1 MAAYQPKQGDYYK
14 ETNDVYWYWNVGAFG
29 AGSWTNTNVR
39 GKAKPS
45 YLTGQEVDRVT
56 KEPVLPIS
64 LNLATSTL
72 SGAIETPAV
81 SSTVRYPANIQFD
94 SDTDYVVFQFGKYKP
109 PFSQES
115 DAGINV
121 NSYEAYN
128 NSIRDLE
135 IQTISVKKIDGSGDL
150 REIKSIMLPMPQD
163 LSNELKNDWQG
174 KSFTRMGKASISAA
188 AGGAFSTPIKA
199 AQDLSGN
206 MNALREA
213 LTTTVLNKI
222 PGVGGN
228 LTAND
233 ISGSTRG
240 VVLNPNAEVLYD
252 SPNLREIG
260 MTFKMVPRN
269 SDEAADIKSI
279 CDAFR
284 MASSPI
290 YGGAGQLLTAG
301 GEAEQISQD
310 NFIRVPFL
318 CKFTFRKGSL
328 DHPWIPQFKPCAITR
343 VQVNYTPDGT
353 YATYSDGSSVATE
366 LSINFLESKLIYQS
380 EINNGF

>member
-1 MAAYQPKQGDYYK
+1 MSQYQFKKGDYYR
-14 ETNDVYWYWNVGAFG
+14 ESDGTIYVCIDAPSNQWQNSNI
-29 AGSWTNTNVR
+29 AGNALPRN
-39 GKAKPS
+39 A
-45 YLTGQEVDRVT
+45 TGQEVDKAT
-56 KEPVLPIS
+56 KQPILPIT
-64 LNLATSTL
+64 LTLGTAEL
-72 SGAIETPAV
+72 SGSIEKANKDT
-81 SSTVRYPANIQFD
+81 TIRYPSDIVFD
-94 SDTDYVVFQFGKYKP
+94 SDTDYVLFQFGKYKP
-109 PFSQES
+109 PFSRDS
-115 DAGINV
+115 DAGINA

-128 NSIRDLE
+128 SSIKDLE
-135 IQTISVKKIDGSGDL
+135 IQSISVTPVGEASKD
-150 REIKSIMLPMPQD
+150 IKTIMLPMPQD

-188 AGGAFSTPIKA
+188 AGGALSSAVTA
-199 AQDLSGN
+199 AKDLEGN

-228 LTAND
+228 ITAND

-269 SDEAADIKSI
+269 GTEAKVIKNI

-284 MASSPI
+284 IASSPV

-301 GEAEQISQD
+301 TNNDPISQD

-318 CKFTFRKGSL
+318 CKFTFMKGSL
-328 DHPWIPQFKPCAITR
+328 EHPWIAQFKPCAITR

-353 YATYSDGSSVATE
+353 YATYNDGSPIATE